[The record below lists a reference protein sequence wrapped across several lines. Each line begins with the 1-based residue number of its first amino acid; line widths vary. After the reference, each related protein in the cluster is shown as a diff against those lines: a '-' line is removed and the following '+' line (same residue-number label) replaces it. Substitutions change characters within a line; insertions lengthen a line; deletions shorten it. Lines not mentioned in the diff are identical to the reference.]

1 MKHIHKKWLLLS
13 NNYSVAACIISHIAS
28 RITKLDILMSISNI
42 LSLFFL
48 ASGII
53 LFCNDYYTTRGIR
66 AAIKK
71 NRYYV
76 IFWLVWTL
84 FIILLFL
91 CK

>member
-13 NNYSVAACIISHIAS
+13 NNYSAAACIISHIAS

-53 LFCNDYYTTRGIR
+53 LFCNDYYTTRSIR

>member
-13 NNYSVAACIISHIAS
+13 NNYSAAACIISHIAS

-53 LFCNDYYTTRGIR
+53 LFCNDYYTTRSFR

>member
-1 MKHIHKKWLLLS
+1 MKHIYKKWLLRTT
-13 NNYSVAACIISHIAS
+13 NYSGYIVILSPIAYK
-28 RITKLDILMSISNI
+28 ITKLSFLQPIIEISCFAVFI
-42 LSLFFL
+42 GS
-48 ASGII
+48 II
-53 LFCNDYYTTRGIR
+53 LFCNDCYVTRGIR

-71 NRYYV
+71 NRYSV